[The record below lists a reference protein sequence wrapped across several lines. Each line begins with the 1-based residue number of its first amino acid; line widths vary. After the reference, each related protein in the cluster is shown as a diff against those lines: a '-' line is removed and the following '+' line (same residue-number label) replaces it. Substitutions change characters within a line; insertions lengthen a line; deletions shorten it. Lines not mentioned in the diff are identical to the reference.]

1 MTFEVDIAGR
11 TRVVTIEPVGV
22 AGVDGG
28 AFRVTVDGARVAV
41 DARRTDLG
49 LSLVM
54 GHDGIPA
61 ADLARRSEMSARAAS
76 CRSVDVAL
84 TERALGEWFVQLP
97 HVDLDASV
105 DRRRHQSAGGAA
117 ERSGTQRNKAPMTG
131 RVLRVLVGRGDEVA
145 AGQGLVVVEA
155 MKMENELRAP
165 GPGRVTEVAVT
176 EGASVE
182 AGRLLVVIE

>member
-1 MTFEVDIAGR
+1 VTFEVDIAGR

-22 AGVDGG
+22 AGADGG
-28 AFRVTVDGARVAV
+28 AFRVTVDGALVSV

-49 LSLVM
+49 LSLVID
-54 GHDGIPA
+54 H
-61 ADLARRSEMSARAAS
+61 DLARRSAIGAEAAATS
-76 CRSVDVAL
+76 RSVDIAL
-84 TERALGEWFVQLP
+84 TERARGEWFVQLP
-97 HVDLDASV
+97 HVDLDAVV
-105 DRRRHQSAGGAA
+105 DRRRHQSAGDAA
-117 ERSGTQRNKAPMTG
+117 ERTGTRRIKAPMPG
-131 RVLRVLVGRGDEVA
+131 RVLRVLVAVGDDVT

-165 GPGRVTEVAVT
+165 GVGRVTEVAVT

>member
-1 MTFEVDIAGR
+1 VTFEVDIAGR

-22 AGVDGG
+22 AGADGG
-28 AFRVTVDGARVAV
+28 AFRVTVDGTLVAV

-49 LSLVM
+49 LSLVI
-54 GHDGIPA
+54 DADSTPA
-61 ADLARRSEMSARAAS
+61 
-76 CRSVDVAL
+76 RSVDVAL
-84 TERALGEWFVQLP
+84 TERARGEWFVQLP
-97 HVDLDASV
+97 HVDLDAVV
-105 DRRRHQSAGGAA
+105 DRRRHQSAGDAA
-117 ERSGTQRNKAPMTG
+117 ERTGTRRIKAPMPG
-131 RVLRVLVGRGDEVA
+131 RVLRVLVAVGDEVT

-165 GPGRVTEVAVT
+165 GAGRVTEVAVT